1 MRWKLQSE
9 RRDAL
14 KQDLGALIAVVAFV
28 SVMLAAAAL
37 PGLVSDPSSTVPV
50 GSSEARP

>member
-9 RRDAL
+9 RREAL
-14 KQDLGALIAVVAFV
+14 KEDLGALIAVIAFV

-37 PGLVSDPSSTVPV
+37 PGLLSDASSTVPM
-50 GSSEARP
+50 GSSEVRP